1 MNKITGHHS
10 KCGRY
15 LSSRYFI
22 PLALGLAY
30 LAPLHGQQTPEEEE
44 VFELSPFTVDG
55 SEDTGYRATSTL
67 AGTRLKSSLKDVGAS
82 ISVATKEFM
91 DDIGAT
97 DIESLLTYTAGTEAI
112 GINGNYQ
119 AAKTFENNGQVREE
133 RNNARQQTETRVRG
147 LARAD
152 LTMNLFIT
160 DRPFDGYN
168 INRVTI
174 NRGANSALFGLGSP
188 GGVLDA
194 GLKRA
199 NFRNSVEIQTRHD
212 DWGSDRY
219 VLDINRSL
227 IDDKLALR
235 LIGLS
240 EDIAWEQTAAYE
252 RDTRYFADVLFK
264 PTENTFLRAFWS
276 EGEIR
281 AARPNTSPPH
291 DHITPWV
298 EMGQPLYDGVTARFY
313 SSIADWQNGNPIPL
327 EQSNNLWIGN
337 ANGYPDLMGNGEI
350 NANDGRR
357 LTIIFPDPNS
367 SEPGGFNGSPQGMQT
382 RLFDQAGGSD
392 GWPGGANT
400 DWHVPVGTRT
410 LFEWPVG
417 SYPSARGLAPDLAN
431 FYPQQVVTDEG
442 MINFRGALQ
451 ATPNKMEQGDME
463 HFNISLE
470 QTFLEGDLGIE
481 LAYDDQY
488 YGDSLVKFSRVNQ
501 YNIDNQLTL
510 ADGSPNPNVGRAY
523 TGGNAFAEP
532 QRTWRES
539 TRATG
544 FYQFD
549 FAEKGGDGWASKLG
563 KHVLTLN
570 GSRSKINFQQETHMA
585 AVAGPEFHTFA
596 ENRDATAN
604 NVGGIQRSQLISYVS
619 DSLLGNFDTSTY
631 GIQGVNVIQRVPATL
646 NDMIAWN
653 GARAASLGAEHFA
666 PVSRD
671 NIQVKLDNVERGTF
685 SSTFYEYLDDPS
697 QTWTWGGR
705 ASYSEVE
712 SQVAI
717 LQSHFANNNIVTTA
731 SWRWDDVTVFD
742 YGTVTGARGLETGFA
757 EIPETPS
764 LDINGQKTTGFS
776 VVAHTPQFINE
787 KLPQGM
793 NFSAHFNTSS
803 NFVAGGTR
811 TTIFGERLPQQSGDT
826 KDIGFTLRALE
837 NKLDLKVNFF
847 ESTQIGASENPKGR
861 PNNVWVNILES
872 NTPEEIA
879 ATGIPAPP
887 QGFLTAYE
895 FELDNPGGEQQI
907 LYTDNGDGTF
917 TESVMIT
924 DGWTSR
930 NPQQNAIVT
939 PVGSTDSEGVEIE
952 LAYNPTPNWRIM
964 INGTRAESVRNDI
977 AAPELSWLEQRI
989 PLWLDPNIGGRLYLD
1004 DRQIVR
1010 EDGNGNIIGVE
1021 PDYDELILNPQTGL
1035 LHDDIQQLI
1044 NDVNKFAVFDGLPAP
1059 ELREWRWNF
1068 ITNYQLGEEMPGFLK
1083 RVAVG
1088 GAWRWESETFLG
1100 TGLMRDESGSLTQ
1113 DVTQKYEGPT
1123 NDRVDFWITY
1133 RQRFERL
1140 KMDWRMRI
1148 GVNNAF
1154 SSEGLIP
1161 TASNP
1166 DGGYGVFRIEPPTTW
1181 SVANTF
1187 SF

>member
-1 MNKITGHHS
+1 MTGQQS
-10 KCGRY
+10 KRRRS
-15 LSSRYFI
+15 LSPRYFI

-30 LAPLHGQQTPEEEE
+30 LVPLHGQETPEDDE
-44 VFELSPFTVDG
+44 VFELSPFSVDG

-67 AGTRLKSSLKDVGAS
+67 AGTRLKTSLKDVGAS

-97 DIESLLTYTAGTEAI
+97 DIESLLTYTGGTEAV
-112 GINGNYQ
+112 GLNGNYQ
-119 AAKTFENNGQVREE
+119 AAKTFENDGQVREE
-133 RNNARQQTETRVRG
+133 RTNARQQTETRVRG

-160 DRPFDGYN
+160 DRPFDGFN
-168 INRVTI
+168 INRVTVS
-174 NRGANSALFGLGSP
+174 RGANAALFGLGSP

-219 VLDINRSL
+219 VFDINRSL
-227 IDDKLALR
+227 IEDKLALR

-240 EDIAWEQTAAYE
+240 EDIAWEQRGAYE

-291 DHITPWV
+291 DNITPWV
-298 EMGQPLYDGVTARFY
+298 EMGKPLYDGVTARYY
-313 SSIADWQNGNPIPL
+313 SSLNDWVAGNPIPL
-327 EQSNNLWIGN
+327 EQSNNLWRGN
-337 ANGYPDLMGNGEI
+337 PDGYPNLMGGGELV
-350 NANDGRR
+350 ANDGRR

-367 SEPGGFNGSPQGMQT
+367 SEPGGVNGSPQGMQV
-382 RLFDQAGGSD
+382 RLSDPAGGSD
-392 GWPGGANT
+392 GWPGGADTQWYNPS
-400 DWHVPVGTRT
+400 DLRT

-431 FYPQQVVTDEG
+431 FYPKQVITD
-442 MINFRGALQ
+442 RGFFDYRTALQ
-451 ATPNKMEQGDME
+451 ETPNKMEQGDME

-481 LAYDDQY
+481 LAYDDQF

-501 YNIDNQLTL
+501 LNIDNQLRL

-539 TRATG
+539 TRFTG
-544 FYQFD
+544 FYQLD
-549 FAEKGGDGWASKLG
+549 FAEKSDGWASKLG
-563 KHVLTLN
+563 KHVFTLN

-585 AVAGPEFHTFA
+585 AVAGPEFHSFT
-596 ENRDATAN
+596 ENRDVTQN

-619 DSLLGNFDTSTY
+619 GSLLDIANTSDFN
-631 GIQGVNVIQRVPATL
+631 IKGVNVIQRVPDVLT
-646 NDMIAWN
+646 DVIAWN
-653 GARAASLGAEHFA
+653 GARAASLGADHFA
-666 PVSRD
+666 PTTRA
-671 NIQVKLDNVERGTF
+671 NIQTKLDNVERGTL
-685 SSTFYEYLDDPS
+685 STTFYEYLDDPS

-742 YGTVTGARGLETGFA
+742 YGTTTGSRGLENGFQD
-757 EIPETPS
+757 IPTVAN
-764 LDINGQKTTGFS
+764 LDIDGQKTTGFS
-776 VVAHTPQFINE
+776 IVAHTPQFINE
-787 KLPQGM
+787 KLPDGM
-793 NFSAHFNTSS
+793 NLSFHYNTSS

-811 TTIFGERLPQQSGDT
+811 TTIFGERLPQQAGDT
-826 KDIGFTLRALE
+826 KDFGFSLRGLN

-847 ESTQIGASENPKGR
+847 ESTQVGASENPKGR
-861 PNNVWVNILES
+861 PNNIWVSVLEW

-879 ATGIPAPP
+879 AAGIPAPP

-895 FELDNPGGEQQI
+895 FEESIPGGREQQF
-907 LYTDNGDGTF
+907 YVDNGDGSF
-917 TESVMIT
+917 TETTIVTSE
-924 DGWTSR
+924 WSSR

-939 PVGSTDSEGVEIE
+939 PVGQTESEGMEIE
-952 LAYNPTPNWRIM
+952 IAYNPTRNWRMM
-964 INGTRAESVRNDI
+964 INGTRAEAVRSDI
-977 AAPELSWLEQRI
+977 AAPELSWLEQRT
-989 PLWLDPNIGGRLYLD
+989 PLWLDPNVGGQIWLG
-1004 DRQIVR
+1004 DRQRTIL
-1010 EDGNGNIIGVE
+1010 DGDGEVIGVE
-1021 PDYDELILNPQTGL
+1021 PNYDNLMRDPRDGSLHQNLTG
-1035 LHDDIQQLI
+1035 LI

-1068 ITNYQLGEEMPGFLK
+1068 ITNYQLGENAPGPFK
-1083 RVAVG
+1083 RMAVG
-1088 GAWRWESETFLG
+1088 AAYRWEDSSFLG
-1100 TGLMRDESGSLTQ
+1100 TGLKRDETGSLTQ
-1113 DVTQKYEGPT
+1113 DVTRLFEGPS
-1123 NDRVDFWITY
+1123 NDRVDFWVTY
-1133 RQRFERL
+1133 KQRIERL
-1140 KMDWRMRI
+1140 KMDWRMRL

-1166 DGGYGVFRIEPPTTW
+1166 DGEYGVFRVEPPTTW
-1181 SVANTF
+1181 SITNTF